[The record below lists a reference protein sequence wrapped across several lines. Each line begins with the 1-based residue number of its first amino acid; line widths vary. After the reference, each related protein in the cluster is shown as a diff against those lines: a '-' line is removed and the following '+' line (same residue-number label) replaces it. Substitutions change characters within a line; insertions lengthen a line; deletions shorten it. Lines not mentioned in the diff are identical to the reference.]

1 MELDGE
7 EGVEERVEE
16 DEEEEDEEE
25 EEEEDNRFS
34 LSPRP
39 SAPLVPTLLTKSV
52 FPSMGRRLPY
62 RGLGAGLGLES
73 EVGLGFGSSELTPG
87 VATAKDAVRAPLL
100 LLALVAPPVLACPR
114 PGPAVS
120 EPFFWSS
127 RY

>member
-1 MELDGE
+1 M
-7 EGVEERVEE
+7 EGVEERVEERVDE

-25 EEEEDNRFS
+25 EDNRFS
-34 LSPRP
+34 LLPRP

-62 RGLGAGLGLES
+62 RGLGAGLGVELGLES
-73 EVGLGFGSSELTPG
+73 EVGLGFGSSELAPG
-87 VATAKDAVRAPLL
+87 VATAKDVVPAPLL
-100 LLALVAPPVLACPR
+100 LLALAPPVLACPR

-127 RY
+127 MY